1 MPTRYQVRFTD
12 GEIPE
17 GFIEITD
24 PVLIERARRG
34 FAVLEIEAENRS
46 IKEQDLIVAELAYGP
61 EAGNT
66 LVARRVPFPGAG
78 PVTCVIL

>member
-17 GFIEITD
+17 GFVKLTD
-24 PVLIERARRG
+24 PVLIERAKRG
-34 FAVLEIEAENRS
+34 FLVLEIAAESMS
-46 IKEQDLIVAELAYGP
+46 IEDQDLVVAELAYGP
-61 EAGNT
+61 EAGDT

-78 PVTCVIL
+78 SVTCVIL